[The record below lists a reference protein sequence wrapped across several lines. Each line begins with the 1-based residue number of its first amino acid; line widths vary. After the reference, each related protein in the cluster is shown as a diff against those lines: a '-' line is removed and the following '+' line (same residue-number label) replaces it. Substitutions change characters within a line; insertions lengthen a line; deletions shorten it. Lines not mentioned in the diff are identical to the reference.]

1 MWPHILAG
9 LITEVTEEQQI
20 ALVEY
25 IAHLTCEDWVAV
37 SNDLVALG
45 GWPCQTTSW
54 LQVGGRVK
62 RPRGFGWGG
71 GIGRQTQ
78 TRTRTLLRGLVC
90 CWWARDREAD

>member
-62 RPRGFGWGG
+62 RPRGFRWVAVSND
-71 GIGRQTQ
+71 
-78 TRTRTLLRGLVC
+78 LV
-90 CWWARDREAD
+90 A

>member
-54 LQVGGRVK
+54 LWVGG
-62 RPRGFGWGG
+62 WY
-71 GIGRQTQ
+71 
-78 TRTRTLLRGLVC
+78 
-90 CWWARDREAD
+90 READTDAHEDSIEGPRMLLVGT